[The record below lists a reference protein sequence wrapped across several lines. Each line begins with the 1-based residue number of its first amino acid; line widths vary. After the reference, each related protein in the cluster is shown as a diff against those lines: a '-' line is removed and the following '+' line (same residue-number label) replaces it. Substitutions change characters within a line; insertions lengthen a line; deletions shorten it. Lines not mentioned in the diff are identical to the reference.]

1 MTVLSIA
8 ASPDRRGR
16 HRVEFSD
23 GTALKLPPSV
33 IADLQLYTGREL
45 DESELARV
53 REAERKAD
61 ARQRAVN
68 IISATTVSGRE
79 LSDRLRRKGASE
91 QDAAEA
97 VQWLQ
102 ELNLVDDARTARQIV
117 ERGVRRGYGER
128 RIRQMLYEKRSPGS
142 TGTRHWKPFLPRT
155 GPSTNI
161 SAPICTAFRIKR
173 SASAS
178 ATLWRAGAL
187 IGATFPPACADTAT
201 GSRHWR
207 RNRCALDSFPSAA
220 RRTRWT
226 VSR

>member
-23 GTALKLPPSV
+23 GSALKLPPSV
-33 IADLQLYTGREL
+33 IADLQLYTGREI

-91 QDAAEA
+91 QDAEEA

-128 RIRQMLYEKRSPGS
+128 RIRQMLYEKKIPRE
-142 TGTRHWKPFLPRT
+142 HWDEALEAVPAPD
-155 GPSTNI
+155 GPIDEYLRANLRGIPDQKERKRICDALARRGFDWGDI
-161 SAPICTAFRIKR
+161 SAGLRR
-173 SASAS
+173 YGDG
-178 ATLWRAGAL
+178 LEAL
-187 IGATFPPACADTAT
+187 EEE
-201 GSRHWR
+201 
-207 RNRCALDSFPSAA
+207 
-220 RRTRWT
+220 
-226 VSR
+226 